1 MLPKFCYAMLISHG
15 FRFLWNNKEAVCKSL

>member
-1 MLPKFCYAMLISHG
+1 MLPNFCYAMLNNRD